1 MRFVCARV
9 VLPLLAVPL
18 LWGCSGTSSPDGP
31 SFTAVPE
38 PWRAV
43 EEQACLSSGIVHESS
58 FLRGRSALGGPSVC
72 GADKPFEMAAADGGR
87 VQMNP
92 PALLR
97 CPMIPQVDHWV
108 RNVVEPAALNYL
120 GSPIT
125 ELTVAASYSCR
136 PINHIEGNKL
146 SEHGHA
152 NAVDISKFILADGHT
167 ITVKGGWNGTSAER
181 AFLQAAHDG
190 ACTDFTTVLGPG
202 ADSHH
207 SDHFHLDLARHG
219 RDGLYRVCK

>member
-72 GADKPFEMAAADGGR
+72 GAEKPFEMAAADNGR

-97 CPMIPQVDHWV
+97 CPMIPQVDPWV
-108 RNVVEPAALNYL
+108 RNVVEPAALRRQIVDAVPKFAKSVQCL
-120 GSPIT
+120 DCGPEGT
-125 ELTVAASYSCR
+125 QELPS
-136 PINHIEGNKL
+136 
-146 SEHGHA
+146 
-152 NAVDISKFILADGHT
+152 
-167 ITVKGGWNGTSAER
+167 R
-181 AFLQAAHDG
+181 AF
-190 ACTDFTTVLGPG
+190 
-202 ADSHH
+202 
-207 SDHFHLDLARHG
+207 R
-219 RDGLYRVCK
+219 